1 MVDVSLISR
10 FHSKQCVSCAEFA
23 LEGGAVDGLQYGECG
38 VGILFDDRL
47 RPVEV
52 DLFGSM
58 GASHKKKKRQSCDDE
73 VK

>member
-1 MVDVSLISR
+1 MGNVCFIGCLDC
-10 FHSKQCVSCAEFA
+10 KQCVSCPEFA

-38 VGILFDDRL
+38 VGMLFDDRL

-58 GASHKKKKRQSCDDE
+58 GASRKNKKRQSCDDE